1 MNKTKEDYK
10 VENIKDNDLNK
21 DKNDKDK
28 DTRSRS
34 KAIQD
39 VIMNLRC
46 CSKSCSTPAQR
57 GDKNFPQWLQCNIC
71 NLWMHEHCI
80 SDSSRDE
87 SVSEISCKECKN
99 NTDNKTLKVL
109 NTKECKENMEVA
121 AAKDKE
127 IDKWTN
133 YNVFDEIKEEE
144 NEEYLTTRW
153 VITEKK

>member
-1 MNKTKEDYK
+1 
-10 VENIKDNDLNK
+10 
-21 DKNDKDK
+21 
-28 DTRSRS
+28 
-34 KAIQD
+34 
-39 VIMNLRC
+39 
-46 CSKSCSTPAQR
+46 
-57 GDKNFPQWLQCNIC
+57 
-71 NLWMHEHCI
+71 MHEHCI

-87 SVSEISCKECKN
+87 SLSEISCKECKN

-144 NEEYLTTRW
+144 NEEYLMTRW
-153 VITEKK
+153 VITEKNKDIKARLVVRGFQEVNKPKSDAPTASRE